1 MREKIILPLIIL
13 FVITGFASAIETET
27 TVIVNAPPNF
37 TVNAFFT
44 DANSEAYSVIEM
56 MNENSGSDG
65 KAIFIFTTSKLEF
78 RLKLNLKKDGETHYS
93 DNFGGESFQTGEA
106 IELDFY
112 PKWYPKPQPKTENQT
127 TGSNVTNETL
137 SEETISNE
145 TAEEVIQQN
154 LENNSE
160 IENSSEVKTSKE
172 KVTALSVS
180 DGTISINGKT
190 LAYTGGIIVL
200 ALILFFFI
208 RWEMK
213 KPKQEKKIKV
223 TKLSEIQ
230 QQKQEDSDDI
240 KKQEEKI
247 DEAKRMINEAEERIN
262 KLKNPNMTK
271 IEEAKRKL
279 IEDEK
284 ELIRLRRESL
294 NK

>member
-1 MREKIILPLIIL
+1 
-13 FVITGFASAIETET
+13 VGFTTAIETET
-27 TVIVNAPPNF
+27 TIIVNTAPNF

-44 DANSEAYSVIEM
+44 EANSGAYSVIEM
-56 MNENSGSDG
+56 MNENSTSDG
-65 KAIFIFTTSKLEF
+65 KAIFVLVTSKPEF
-78 RLKLNLKKDGETHYS
+78 ELKLNLKKDGETHYS
-93 DNFGGESFQTGEA
+93 DDFDGESFPTGET

-127 TGSNVTNETL
+127 TESNETETI
-137 SEETISNE
+137 SEETVLNE
-145 TAEEVIQQN
+145 TVDEVIQQN
-154 LENNSE
+154 LEDNSE
-160 IENSSEVKTSKE
+160 IENNSEVKNSKE
-172 KVTALSVS
+172 KVTALSIS

-190 LAYTGGIIVL
+190 LAYAGGIIVL
-200 ALILFFFI
+200 ALILFLFI

-213 KPKQEKKIKV
+213 KPKREKTIKV

-230 QQKQEDSDDI
+230 QQKQEDTNDI
-240 KKQEEKI
+240 KTQEEKI
-247 DEAKRMINEAEERIN
+247 NQAKKMIKDAEEQIN